1 MPALRGTAGTGRW
14 ALNAGTPWRIPGTRT
29 PGKQSSPSGRRR
41 RRRLLVQAPGEL
53 DTLSG
58 MKPLLSRS
66 AIARIAENRIREA
79 IEAGELEDLPGLGKP
94 IPGID
99 EPYDPLWWV
108 KSWMKRIEEEHG
120 RLAPP
125 R

>member
-1 MPALRGTAGTGRW
+1 
-14 ALNAGTPWRIPGTRT
+14 
-29 PGKQSSPSGRRR
+29 
-41 RRRLLVQAPGEL
+41 
-53 DTLSG
+53 
-58 MKPLLSRS
+58 MKPRLTRS

-79 IEAGELEDLPGLGKP
+79 VEAGELEDLPGLGKP

-108 KSWMKRIEEEHG
+108 KGWMKRIVEEHG
-120 RLAPP
+120 RLARP